1 MNATTLSQLTEK
13 QLHGYNGAAAK
24 NKYDYHRLAQKK
36 LRELAHELM
45 LAKTDYDLRSN
56 KGGIA
61 VCGEIT
67 LHTDTFYCQVS
78 QSAMGIGSE
87 VLFRSCKGRKDYSGG
102 PNNFAP
108 AAVLDDPRA
117 FAKYLRECG
126 RFGFELR

>member
-1 MNATTLSQLTEK
+1 MKNTLNELIK
-13 QLHGYNGAAAK
+13 KPINGYNGAAAK
-24 NKYDYHRLAQKK
+24 NKSDFHRLAAKK

-67 LHTDTFYCQVS
+67 LHTDTFYCQVY

-87 VLFRSCKGRKDYSGG
+87 IMFRSCKGRKDYTGG
-102 PNNFAP
+102 PNHYAP
-108 AAVLDDPRA
+108 VAVLDDPRQ
-117 FAKYLRECG
+117 FAKYLRQCG
-126 RFGFELR
+126 RFGFEQF